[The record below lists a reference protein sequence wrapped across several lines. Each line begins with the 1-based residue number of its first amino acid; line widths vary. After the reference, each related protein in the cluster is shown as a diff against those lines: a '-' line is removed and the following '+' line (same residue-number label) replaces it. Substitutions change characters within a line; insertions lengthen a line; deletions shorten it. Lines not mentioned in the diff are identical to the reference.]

1 MSNTLSYVIQ
11 INENFDKVN
20 ASFNKFNNNV
30 HTGID
35 KVQKQLNGLRLNNLI
50 QNISSA
56 ADGLNSLNDPG
67 IKLSSNLADLSA
79 ITGATGDKLKEIEG
93 YARQNAKTFGGSAAE
108 GVEAYKLILSQ
119 LTPEIA
125 KQPKALEA
133 MGNSVST
140 LSKTMGGDT
149 VAATEVLTTAM
160 NQYQVSLVDPIRAS
174 KDMSSMMNIMA
185 ASAKEGSAEL
195 PQIKSALEQSGLAAK
210 TANVSFAET
219 NAAIQVLDK
228 NGKKGAEGGVALR
241 NVLATLS
248 EGRFLPKDVK
258 AELKAAQ
265 IDVNALGDRSKTLK
279 ERLEPLKKIMGD
291 QALVTKLFGK
301 ENNAAAIALIS
312 GTNEM
317 GRLTGAV
324 QNTKTA
330 YEQAAIIMESPLE
343 KNKRLQAQ
351 VDDFKITLFNS
362 TSGWMGYANVLG
374 NTARDFSNLMPIFQ
388 GAGKVFST
396 ITSATKLQALWTGI
410 VTGATSLW
418 TGVQMAFNAV
428 MALNPITWIVLG
440 VITLVA
446 AITWVVSKTEGWGQA
461 WKHTINGAKLLF
473 ATYVNTIKAQFNTV
487 INGFMIGIEKI
498 QIAWYKFKNAVGIG
512 DKKANSAEIAKLNNQ
527 VEARKESIKAGY
539 KKAASTAVGAAMEFK
554 SAFDSVKW
562 KKGSPKKGEEG
573 ITDPGLV
580 GTDFGKGGEVGS
592 GNGGGS
598 ASAKK
603 SNEAVATGG
612 TKHNYI
618 TINMKDVIGIK
629 TESISG
635 GKDAANKAGS
645 EVADELLRILAMA
658 TTATG

>member
-1 MSNTLSYVIQ
+1 MSNTLSYIIQ

-20 ASFNKFNNNV
+20 SSFNKFQNNV

-56 ADGLNSLNDPG
+56 ADGLTSLNDPG

-93 YARQNAKTFGGSAAE
+93 YARQNAKTFGGSASE

-228 NGKKGAEGGVALR
+228 SGKKGAEGGVALR

-258 AELKAAQ
+258 KELTSAG
-265 IDVNALGDRSKTLK
+265 IDINALGDRSKTLK

-291 QALVTKLFGK
+291 QALITKLFGK
-301 ENNAAAIALIS
+301 ENNAAAISLIS

-317 GRLTGAV
+317 DRLTGAV

-343 KNKRLQAQ
+343 KNKRLQSQ
-351 VDDFKITLFNS
+351 IDDFKITLFNG
-362 TSGWMGYANVLG
+362 TNGWLGYANVIG
-374 NTARDFSNLMPIFQ
+374 NTTRDFSQLLPIFQ
-388 GAGKVFST
+388 GAGTVFST
-396 ITSATKLQALWTGI
+396 LTSATKMQALWTSI
-410 VTGATSLW
+410 VSGATSLW
-418 TGVQMAFNAV
+418 TGVQTAFNAV
-428 MALNPITWIVLG
+428 MAMNPIIWVVIG
-440 VITLVA
+440 VMALVA
-446 AITWVVSKTEGWGQA
+446 AIVWVISKTEGWGKA
-461 WKHTINGAKLLF
+461 WKHTITGAKLLF
-473 ATYVNTIKAQFNTV
+473 QAYVETIKAQWNTV
-487 INGFMIGIEKI
+487 VNGFMIGIDKI
-498 QIAWYKFKNAVGIG
+498 QIAWYKFKNMVGIG
-512 DKKANSAEIAKLNNQ
+512 DKKANNAEISKLNQ
-527 VEARKESIKAGY
+527 EVEARKESIKSGY
-539 KKAASTAVGAAMEFK
+539 KKAATTAVAGAMEFK
-554 SAFDSVKW
+554 SAYDSVKW
-562 KKGSPKKGEEG
+562 KKEAK
-573 ITDPGLV
+573 TDKASIADASLPGA
-580 GTDFGKGGEVGS
+580 DFGKGGAAGS
-592 GNGGGS
+592 GGAG

-618 TINMKDVIGIK
+618 TITVKELNGLKDVV
-629 TESISG
+629 IS
-635 GKDAANKAGS
+635 GKDAATKAGS
-645 EVADELLRILAMA
+645 EVADELLRVLAMA